1 MNLIINLISGTFYL
15 CESKEYIFIIFW
27 KYTIISRSYGEK
39 NFLNADPLKRTRKKE
54 NKNKRNIMAIKST
67 KL

>member
-1 MNLIINLISGTFYL
+1 MG
-15 CESKEYIFIIFW
+15 K
-27 KYTIISRSYGEK
+27 KK
-39 NFLNADPLKRTRKKE
+39 FLNADPLKRTRKKE